1 MNQPS
6 ADCSVGHVVMWN
18 PMTFSFQSNFVSYID
33 DVLDIK
39 GFLQEIVTD
48 KNWKLMDISAAYLC
62 VYFNTHSPGWI
73 TEVYLQPPHCS
84 NDSNNGLN
92 GVTVDNS
99 FVLFTF
105 IFWITS
111 FMDNPMEQKKKK
123 HSLFKLKK
131 KQQQNPTLYHS
142 IPPYLLH
149 LFHDC
154 AFPWFTSSWKIDVW
168 KFISFINI
176 WSHISFLNCKYLTN
190 LKTFNS

>member
-1 MNQPS
+1 MYLNQTVAMNQPS
-6 ADCSVGHVVMWN
+6 ADCSVGHVVMWK
-18 PMTFSFQSNFVSYID
+18 PMTFSFQWNFVSYKD

-48 KNWKLMDISAAYLC
+48 KNWKLMDISAVYLC

-92 GVTVDNS
+92 SVTVDNS

-111 FMDNPMEQKKKK
+111 FMDDPTEQKKPNKLSIQIKK
-123 HSLFKLKK
+123 TTTTTKS
-131 KQQQNPTLYHS
+131 NPLS
-142 IPPYLLH
+142 
-149 LFHDC
+149 
-154 AFPWFTSSWKIDVW
+154 
-168 KFISFINI
+168 
-176 WSHISFLNCKYLTN
+176 
-190 LKTFNS
+190 